1 MSDKAAGWYPDPDGE
16 NRQRYW
22 DGDSWTDYFT
32 PLAPA
37 GAELHGAA
45 TASADYPYLAAAR
58 SNPHPGLMAR
68 PGTPGSTA
76 SGGWP
81 TTAPAGG
88 TGDDTA
94 EFTGAGRRSGGSRWV
109 LLTVSLLVVALVVTI
124 GVWLLGGGPGEDPT
138 AGPTPTAPTGPIP
151 TSTGDPVDLG
161 GSTTGEVGAF
171 GIWTSSLSLDAETL
185 LSIDVRADAG
195 GADLQV
201 TLRPQGGGDD
211 VASNDDRGSAL
222 ANTSGNA
229 LDPLLVAT
237 IPAGDYELEVE
248 NRTGA
253 GTDFD
258 LAVAGLTTE
267 LPLGTQVDGTVPAGG
282 VWAGYVTVPSD
293 GAYRVDV
300 VGVSADDGDTPDP
313 ILVMIGPDGE
323 QLINDDR
330 ADGDADPLLEDSLTA
345 GTWVVLVTDYR
356 GRSIDMHTEISPA

>member
-1 MSDKAAGWYPDPDGE
+1 M
-16 NRQRYW
+16 
-22 DGDSWTDYFT
+22 
-32 PLAPA
+32 
-37 GAELHGAA
+37 
-45 TASADYPYLAAAR
+45 
-58 SNPHPGLMAR
+58 
-68 PGTPGSTA
+68 
-76 SGGWP
+76 
-81 TTAPAGG
+81 
-88 TGDDTA
+88 
-94 EFTGAGRRSGGSRWV
+94 
-109 LLTVSLLVVALVVTI
+109 
-124 GVWLLGGGPGEDPT
+124 
-138 AGPTPTAPTGPIP
+138 
-151 TSTGDPVDLG
+151 
-161 GSTTGEVGAF
+161 
-171 GIWTSSLSLDAETL
+171 
-185 LSIDVRADAG
+185 
-195 GADLQV
+195 

-300 VGVSADDGDTPDP
+300 KWGERRRRRHPDP